1 MGWNNNT
8 EKRIDLK
15 VAAAGWFVRSED
27 HIFKHPYQVPTSYL
41 PTYLHLPYQQKI
53 PFFNHPIQIQAPTNS
68 HTTHFEFKFKLK
80 GIHSLSSI
88 PKHEKKFPAGSLPQI
103 ELI

>member
-15 VAAAGWFVRSED
+15 VAAAGWLVGSFGRPLFSST
-27 HIFKHPYQVPTSYL
+27 HARYLLLPTPTYL
-41 PTYLHLPYQQKI
+41 PTYLNMVPSTLPNKDNV

-68 HTTHFEFKFKLK
+68 HTTYQFR
-80 GIHSLSSI
+80 I
-88 PKHEKKFPAGSLPQI
+88 QI
-103 ELI
+103 QT